1 MSCSPTSL
9 ILNQTKLVSYYFD
22 NKIEKMDESG
32 KNDLINQ
39 REVIQIKVEYAYGI
53 IMEKGDR
60 LIDEDYNQ
68 SMLFYKKANKLFLDS
83 KKLSIRILSHR
94 YPNFAKWM
102 KNDLDINFNKEDVV
116 DLYWLA
122 ASMAGSIQSSRG
134 SNPHEIINIPIIK
147 KLLETAIDL
156 DPTWGD
162 GALYSA
168 MMSYSAIR
176 PDLNKEAVRDTVDFY
191 FKKALDLS
199 GGTDLS
205 VFVAYAELIH
215 KPRQEKNDFE
225 KKLSHVTNLNVKQNN
240 KHKLNN
246 LIAIKRA
253 KWLLSKKED
262 YFLE

>member
-22 NKIEKMDESG
+22 NKIEKMDKSG

-39 REVIQIKVEYAYGI
+39 REVIQTKVEYAYGV

-68 SMLFYKKANKLFLDS
+68 SMLFYKKANKLFLES

-94 YPNFAKWM
+94 HPNFIKWM
-102 KNDLDINFNKEDVV
+102 KNDLHINFNKEDVV

-147 KLLETAIDL
+147 KLLETAIKL

-176 PDLNKEAVRDTVDFY
+176 PDLNKEAVKDTVDFY
-191 FKKALDLS
+191 FKKVLDISEGTNLS
-199 GGTDLS
+199 I
-205 VFVAYAELIH
+205 FVAYAELIH

-225 KKLSHVTNLNVKQNN
+225 KKLSHVINLNIKHDKQ
-240 KHKLNN
+240 HKLNN

-262 YFLE
+262 YFLQ